1 MMVKRILVLGCTV
14 LMATTCCPR
23 EANSQ
28 ISTALALER
37 LGMLTTT
44 GTGARPFAMGGAF
57 TAVSDDAFALLYNP
71 AGLAQIRRKEVSI
84 GLHHSNDDI
93 TNDLTGLAVEKSH
106 TYTAFG
112 HFSAVYPYPTYRG
125 SLVVGFGIFRVGSS
139 QLETMRGG
147 VIEDPLIVDG
157 YAENLFLQSGNIYQY
172 HLGVGLDI
180 SPRLA
185 LGAGLVI
192 WDESTDF
199 TEEIYYEDSDSVA
212 LYTDDVSQD
221 LDGFSFNLGV
231 LFRLHERV
239 RAGFMLSSPTWISY
253 NGEGFTTYS
262 SAYEAGGGW
271 EPDSELGIIETEY
284 TLPWRMRGG
293 LSVNIASSLLIAA
306 DITYIDY
313 SQTKWEGLSII
324 DENDIGGRK
333 VLKSA
338 WNFNVGAEFT
348 LPMYPI
354 RFRGGYS
361 YSPLVLKTISEIT
374 YISGDIADYESIY
387 DLPLTLVADSDVTKN
402 RQHFSFGVGALI
414 DRVLTLDVAIAIGG
428 FERTAGGL
436 TEDLSSI
443 QVIASGGYR
452 F

>member
-14 LMATTCCPR
+14 LVAATCCPR
-23 EANSQ
+23 EADSQ
-28 ISTALALER
+28 VSSALTLER
-37 LGMLTTT
+37 LGMLTTP

-84 GLHHSNDDI
+84 GLHHANDDI
-93 TNDLTGLAVEKSH
+93 TNDFTGLAVEKSH

-125 SLVVGFGIFRVGSS
+125 SLVVGFGIFRVGTSE
-139 QLETMRGG
+139 LETMRGG
-147 VIEDPLIVDG
+147 IIEDPDVANG
-157 YAENLFLQSGNIYQY
+157 YAENLLLQSGNIYQY

-199 TEEIYYEDSDSVA
+199 TEEIYYEDNDSTA
-212 LYTDDVSQD
+212 LYTDDVSMD
-221 LDGFSFNLGV
+221 LDGFGFNIGL
-231 LFRLHERV
+231 LFRLHERI

-253 NGEGFTTYS
+253 RGEGFTTYS
-262 SAYEAGGGW
+262 SAHEGGGGW
-271 EPDSELGIIETEY
+271 EPDSELGIIDTDY
-284 TLPWRMRGG
+284 TLPWQMRGG
-293 LSVNIASSLLIAA
+293 LSVSIASLLIAA
-306 DITYIDY
+306 DVTYIDY

-333 VLKSA
+333 VLNST
-338 WNFNVGAEFT
+338 WNFNIGAEFT
-348 LPMYPI
+348 LPMYPV
-354 RFRGGYS
+354 RLRGGYS
-361 YSPLVLKTISEIT
+361 YTPLALESNSEIS
-374 YISGDIADYESIY
+374 YIKGDIDYYESIY
-387 DLPLTLVADSDVTKN
+387 DLPLILYADSDVKKN
-402 RQHFSFGVGALI
+402 RQCFSFGVGALI
-414 DRVLTLDVAIAIGG
+414 DRVLTLDVACAIGG
-428 FERTAGGL
+428 FERSAGEL
-436 TEDLSSI
+436 TEETSSI